1 VRTTRWRKI
10 RQAVGASDDDAAR
23 MLDDEAASLAD
34 ADHALAGGTFTM
46 GGFLAHFIRPYTV
59 VVGQILLP
67 SVPATLARRVGS

>member
-1 VRTTRWRKI
+1 MKPRPSPTRI
-10 RQAVGASDDDAAR
+10 MHS
-23 MLDDEAASLAD
+23 
-34 ADHALAGGTFTM
+34 AGGTFTM